1 MKKQLNTKTKIV
13 LALAVVLAAVTAIVA
28 GLCAGATPGQSAV
41 QTILSPFRSGFSSMT
56 RLAERYYDYIFKYE
70 SLEAENRQLNERLSD
85 MEEEVRSADS
95 LQREN
100 DRLRQLLELSDDHED
115 YHYAFAYIV
124 SWDSSNYKS
133 SFTIGKGTKSGLSTG
148 MVAITEYGQVVGR
161 ITSIGT
167 NWATITTVLDS
178 SLQISGVIASSGY
191 TGIMHGAYATGNEG
205 KLRMDYLP
213 MEAVIRNNDQVVTSG
228 STVYPKGL
236 IIGYIEDADFDK
248 TGVSKYAI
256 VEPAADFDNLEQIF
270 IITDYQTG

>member
-1 MKKQLNTKTKIV
+1 MKKQFNTKTKIV

-70 SLEAENRQLNERLSD
+70 SLEAENRELNERLSN

-100 DRLRQLLELSDDHED
+100 DRLRQLLELADDHED

-133 SFTIGKGTKSGLSTG
+133 SFTIGKGTNAGLTTG
-148 MVAITEYGQVVGR
+148 MVAITEYGQVVGTV
-161 ITSIGT
+161 TSIGS

-178 SLQISGVIASSGY
+178 SLRISGSIASSGY

-236 IIGYIEDADFDK
+236 IIGYIEDADFDQ

-270 IITDYQTG
+270 IITDYQSG

>member
-1 MKKQLNTKTKIV
+1 MKKLLNTKTKVVLV
-13 LALAVVLAAVTAIVA
+13 LAVILAALTAIVA
-28 GLCAGATPGQSAV
+28 GLCKNATPGQSFV
-41 QTILSPFRSGFSSMT
+41 QTVLSPFRSGFSSMT
-56 RLAERYYDYIFKYE
+56 RLAERYYGYVFEYE
-70 SLEAENRQLNERLSD
+70 SLEAKNKELNERLSS

-100 DRLRQLLELSDDHED
+100 DRLRQLLELAEDHED
-115 YHYAFAYIV
+115 YFYESAYIV

-133 SFTIGKGTKSGLSTG
+133 TFTIGKGTGAGLNAG
-148 MVAITEYGQVVGR
+148 MVAITEYGQVVGK
-161 ITSIGT
+161 ITAVGT

-191 TGIMHGAYATGNEG
+191 TGMLHGAYATGNEG

-236 IIGYIEDADFDK
+236 IIGYIEDADFDQ

-256 VEPAADFDNLEQIF
+256 LRPAADFDNLEQIF
-270 IITDYQTG
+270 IITDYQTD